1 MALKFYNTLTRKKE
15 AFKPLDGK
23 TVRIYVCGPT
33 VYNFIH
39 IGNARTFVAFDVV
52 RRYLAYKGFKVVYV
66 QNITD
71 VGHLTT
77 DDLEE
82 DKIIKKAQEEKVT
95 PEQIAEHYTKAY
107 FRDTDRLRILRPD
120 VSPKATDHI
129 KEMLDAVQ
137 LLLKN
142 GHAYEAKGSI
152 YFDVA
157 SFPGYG
163 KLSKLPQDQLLAGAR
178 VDVLEEK
185 KHPADFALW
194 KKAEK
199 GHAMRWP
206 SPWGEGYPGWHIECS
221 VMSAKYLGMPFDIHG
236 GGKDL
241 IFPHHENEIAQSECA
256 YGKEFVRTWLH
267 SEFILVNGEKMSKSK
282 GNFFTAQ
289 EIMDRFTPEATRFF
303 LISSHYRTEINLTDE
318 ALESAK
324 AAVGRFQDFIVR
336 LQSVKSG
343 AANPAVKALI
353 EKARRGFESAMDDDL
368 NMAEAL
374 GHLFDFMKEVNI
386 LIQEG
391 KLGKQDASHVLE
403 FLKEMDSVL
412 GIMRFDAEDV
422 PADVRKLV
430 REREDARKR
439 KDYASGDEIRERIRD
454 LGYVIEDT
462 PEGARVKKA

>member
-1 MALKFYNTLTRKKE
+1 MALKLYNTLTRKKE

-23 TVRIYVCGPT
+23 TVRMYVCGPT

-52 RRYLAYKGFKVVYV
+52 RRYLAYKGYKVVYV

-82 DKIIKKAQEEKVT
+82 DKIIRQAQEEKVT

-107 FRDTDRLRILRPD
+107 FSDIDRLRIQRPD
-120 VSPKATDHI
+120 VSPKATAHI
-129 KEMLDAVQ
+129 KEMLEAVG

-206 SPWGEGYPGWHIECS
+206 SPWGEGFPGWHIECS

-336 LQSVKSG
+336 LQSVRAG
-343 AANPAVKALI
+343 AANPGVKALI

-374 GHLFDFMKEVNI
+374 GRIFDFMKGVNI
-386 LIQEG
+386 LIQDG
-391 KLGKQDASHVLE
+391 KLGKQDAARVLE

-412 GIMRFDAEDV
+412 GVMRFDAEDV
-422 PADVRKLV
+422 PQDVRKLI
-430 REREDARKR
+430 RERDDARKR
-439 KDYASGDEIRERIRD
+439 KDYAHSDEIRQRIRE

-462 PEGARVKKA
+462 PEGARVKKG

>member
-1 MALKFYNTLTRKKE
+1 M
-15 AFKPLDGK
+15 
-23 TVRIYVCGPT
+23 RIYVCGPT

-52 RRYLAYKGFKVVYV
+52 RRYLAYRGYKVVYV

-194 KKAEK
+194 KKSEK

-324 AAVGRFQDFIVR
+324 AAVGRFQEFIAR

-386 LIQEG
+386 LIQDG